1 MKNTLVCTVG
11 TSLKLNL
18 ERQQDEEWKQLLALR
33 NIKGLALKLAEIP
46 PDERMLGAEINSI
59 SSILNKRMLQERLS
73 IHFLVSDTDDGRFL
87 GKLLKEYFS
96 LIRNPHRFEKVQY
109 SVIEGL
115 TDRSVTHFRT
125 EGLRNLVREIAAI
138 VRHAGSNTMLINAT
152 GGYKA
157 QISLAGLIGQVLN
170 IPVCYLFER
179 FSEVITL
186 PPQPVSLDMSFWLDH
201 AALFHTLSQDRGEE
215 NPSAKDERFA
225 SLVDEIEA
233 DDERLIGL
241 SPIGQLFHEGFRY
254 RFREQKEYLLPPDAE
269 LPPEKKEI
277 KYEDQNAEK
286 HQGLANWL
294 ERIREVPYVK
304 RIYTHYYHP
313 GLPHPKT
320 FRPSSKGD
328 HTKVEGIYS
337 DGKATTKFDVITTAA
352 SQNECNAVLADL
364 LDRFC

>member
-1 MKNTLVCTVG
+1 MNI
-11 TSLKLNL
+11 
-18 ERQQDEEWKQLLALR
+18 ERQQSGDWGRLLATRSL
-33 NIKGLALKLAEIP
+33 KGLALKLADMA
-46 PDERMLGAEINSI
+46 PDKRMLGAEINSI
-59 SSILNKRMLQERLS
+59 ASIGGKGLLHQLLAV
-73 IHFLVSDTDDGRFL
+73 HFLVSDTDDGRFL
-87 GKLLKEYFS
+87 GELLKQYFS
-96 LIRNPHRFEKVQY
+96 LTRNPHHFEKVQY

-115 TDRSVTHFRT
+115 TDQSATRFRT

-138 VRHAGSNTMLINAT
+138 VRRAGSNTMLINAT

-201 AALFHTLSQDRGEE
+201 AALFHALSQDRGEE

-254 RFREQKEYLLPPDAE
+254 RFREQKENLLPPDAD
-269 LPPEKKEI
+269 LAPSEKI
-277 KYEDQNAEK
+277 VKYEDQNAAK
-286 HQGLANWL
+286 HPGLSNWL
-294 ERIREVPYVK
+294 GKILEVPYVK
-304 RIYTHYYHP
+304 RIYSHYYHP
-313 GLPHPKT
+313 GLPHPNI

-328 HTKVEGIYS
+328 HAKVEGIYS
-337 DGKATTKFDVITTAA
+337 DGNATTKFDVITTAS